1 MAVSIA
7 SGSQIKQCEQ
17 ERGRCAVQKM
27 ARGQKMHTAFVQEG
41 IKAGKLLVIILI
53 GLESGLG
60 AA

>member
-1 MAVSIA
+1 
-7 SGSQIKQCEQ
+7 
-17 ERGRCAVQKM
+17 
-27 ARGQKMHTAFVQEG
+27 MHTAFVQEG